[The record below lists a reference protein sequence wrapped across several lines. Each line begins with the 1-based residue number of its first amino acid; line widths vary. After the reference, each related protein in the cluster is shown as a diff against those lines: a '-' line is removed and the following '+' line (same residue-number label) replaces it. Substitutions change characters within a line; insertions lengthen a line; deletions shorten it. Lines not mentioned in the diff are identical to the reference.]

1 MATRE
6 AITEAIRAADA
17 RGEALRERI
26 IAAPEA
32 PLAEGDWRVRDAL
45 SHLAARA
52 NPLPLIEMVSALAES
67 GGAPP
72 PDDGGEAMNAQQIAE
87 RADKSAAEILDEMHA
102 AYEEAI
108 NGIAGLGDETLARRI
123 KLPIMPD
130 EIEMSD
136 LVVMSMGMH
145 VDAHLGDIEAA
156 LDAAGA

>member
-1 MATRE
+1 MATHE
-6 AITEAIRAADA
+6 AITETIRKSAA

-32 PLAEGDWRVRDAL
+32 PLADGVWSVRDAL
-45 SHLAARA
+45 CHLAGRA
-52 NPLPLIEMVSALAES
+52 NPLPLIEAVSAMLQAE
-67 GGAPP
+67 GAPP
-72 PDDGGEAMNAQQIAE
+72 AFDPDAQNAAQIAE

-108 NGIAGLGDETLARRI
+108 VGIGALDDDALAMGF
-123 KLPIMPD
+123 KLPGMEN
-130 EIEMSD
+130 EIQMSD

-145 VDAHLGDIEAA
+145 VDSHLGDIEAA

>member
-6 AITEAIRAADA
+6 AIIETIRKSAA

-32 PLAEGDWRVRDAL
+32 PLADGEWSVRDAL

-52 NPLPLIEMVSALAES
+52 NPLALIEAVSAMLQAE
-67 GGAPP
+67 GEPP
-72 PDDGGEAMNAQQIAE
+72 AFDPDAQNAAQIAE
-87 RADKSAAEILDEMHA
+87 RADKSAAEILDEMQA
-102 AYEEAI
+102 AYEAA
-108 NGIAGLGDETLARRI
+108 IAGIGALDDGTLAMGL
-123 KLPIMPD
+123 KLPGMQA
-130 EIEMSD
+130 EIQMSD

-145 VDAHLGDIEAA
+145 VEAHVGDIEAA

>member
-6 AITEAIRAADA
+6 AITETIRKSAA

-32 PLAEGDWRVRDAL
+32 PLADGEWRVRDAL

-52 NPLPLIEMVSALAES
+52 NPLPLIEAVSAMLQAE
-67 GGAPP
+67 GAPP
-72 PDDGGEAMNAQQIAE
+72 AFDPDAQNAAQIAE

-108 NGIAGLGDETLARRI
+108 AGIGALDDDALAQGF
-123 KLPIMPD
+123 KLPGMEN
-130 EIEMSD
+130 EIQMSD

-145 VDAHLGDIEAA
+145 VDAHIGDIEAA
-156 LDAAGA
+156 LDAAAA

>member
-6 AITEAIRAADA
+6 AIIETIRKSAA

-32 PLAEGDWRVRDAL
+32 PLADGEWSVRDAL

-52 NPLPLIEMVSALAES
+52 NPLSLIEAVSAMLQAE
-67 GGAPP
+67 GEPP
-72 PDDGGEAMNAQQIAE
+72 AFDPDAQNAAQIAE
-87 RADKSAAEILDEMHA
+87 RADKSAAEILDEMQA
-102 AYEEAI
+102 AYEAA
-108 NGIAGLGDETLARRI
+108 IAGIDMLDDGTLAMGL
-123 KLPIMPD
+123 KLPGMET
-130 EIEMSD
+130 EIQRSD

-145 VDAHLGDIEAA
+145 VEAHVGDIEAA

>member
-6 AITEAIRAADA
+6 AIIETIRKSAA

-32 PLAEGDWRVRDAL
+32 ALADGQWSVRDAL

-52 NPLPLIEMVSALAES
+52 NPLSLIEAVSAMLQGE
-67 GGAPP
+67 
-72 PDDGGEAMNAQQIAE
+72 GEAPAFDPDAQNAAQIAE
-87 RADKSAAEILDEMHA
+87 RADKSVAEILDEMQA
-102 AYEEAI
+102 AYEAA
-108 NGIAGLGDETLARRI
+108 IAGIDALDDETLGQGL
-123 KLPIMPD
+123 KLPGMEN
-130 EIEMSD
+130 EIHMSD

>member
-6 AITEAIRAADA
+6 AIIETIRKSDA
-17 RGEALRERI
+17 RGEALRSRI
-26 IAAPEA
+26 TAAPGA

-52 NPLPLIEMVSALAES
+52 NPLPLIAAVSAMLQAE
-67 GGAPP
+67 GEPP
-72 PDDGGEAMNAQQIAE
+72 AFDPDAQNAQQIAE

-102 AYEEAI
+102 SYEEAI
-108 NGIAGLGDETLARRI
+108 AGVESLDEDTLGQGL
-123 KLPIMPD
+123 KLPGMEN
-130 EIEMSD
+130 EIQMSD

-145 VDAHLGDIEAA
+145 VDAHLGDIESA